1 MNINVVD
8 CKRNKVINVK
18 IELSEQTFIVSP
30 EIVNPKFNYMRQRLM
45 DIRKKYMNL
54 YLENTQNYMIYEN
67 QLYNEM
73 KDMLIKEMENIYRT
87 EGIMYYTR

>member
-1 MNINVVD
+1 MNIIVVD

-45 DIRKKYMNL
+45 DVRKKYMNL
-54 YLENTQNYMIYEN
+54 YLENTQNYMVYEN

>member
-8 CKRNKVINVK
+8 CKRNEVINVK
-18 IELSEQTFIVSP
+18 IEVSEQMFIVAP
-30 EIVNPKFNYMRQRLM
+30 EIINPKFNYMRQRLM

-54 YLENTQNYMIYEN
+54 YLENTQNYMVYEN

>member
-18 IELSEQTFIVSP
+18 IELSEQMFIVAP

-54 YLENTQNYMIYEN
+54 YLENTQNYMVYEN